1 MDTFDTI
8 LFTLLGIAI
17 TLMSFLFLVDS
28 ETFSALESLFL
39 MGCGLVC
46 FFCPM
51 IYHTFKLGDE

>member
-1 MDTFDTI
+1 MSTIDTI
-8 LFTLLGIAI
+8 YFMLLGIAI
-17 TLMSFLFLVDS
+17 ILMSFLFLVDS
-28 ETFSALESLFL
+28 EAWSALESLFL